1 MWGKTLACWNCSRD
15 QENDTLNIYCSFLME
30 QISNVL
36 QQLEMGIYFLAFE
49 VAKSLCME

>member
-1 MWGKTLACWNCSRD
+1 MWGKTLACWNWSSD
-15 QENDTLNIYCSFLME
+15 QENDTLNIYCSFLMA

-36 QQLEMGIYFLAFE
+36 QQLEMEIFLAFE